1 MSTRSRRR
9 KIGPTAV
16 LAILVLAVVG
26 GLAAGVAS
34 GIARSST
41 PDDGTPSPAASK
53 TAKAKASPSAKS
65 SPSGKATGSPKATS
79 SPKASA
85 SPSSSAASSPSAQAS
100 TASAADL
107 EKARKVEVP
116 ILMYHHVTTE
126 KSDGTYMYVSPA
138 AFAQQ
143 MQRLHDEG
151 YTAVTLKQVLDSWEY
166 GSPLPEKPVVVT
178 FDDGYSSVFT
188 EAAPVLQQYDWPG
201 VINVTTWSIDAPYA
215 MTRGQMMKLVAR
227 GWEVG
232 CHSTSHRDMTT
243 LSDAD
248 LEDEIVLARHRI
260 EFKLKTEIETYCY
273 PGGAFNDKVI
283 AAIKE
288 AGYRGATCVYS
299 GLGRWSERYKLRRIT
314 PTEAGL
320 TIPSS

>member
-1 MSTRSRRR
+1 MSRTTRRR
-9 KIGPTAV
+9 KIGPTAA

-34 GIARSST
+34 GIARSSSA
-41 PDDGTPSPAASK
+41 PDDATPSPTASK
-53 TAKAKASPSAKS
+53 QPKASPTAKASASP
-65 SPSGKATGSPKATS
+65 KATGSPR
-79 SPKASA
+79 ASA
-85 SPSSSAASSPSAQAS
+85 SPSASPTASPSSSPTAQPS

-107 EKARKVEVP
+107 ENARKVEVP
-116 ILMYHHVTTE
+116 ILMYHHVTTD

-138 AFAQQ
+138 AFAAQ
-143 MQRLHDEG
+143 MTRLHDEG
-151 YTAVTLKQVLDSWEY
+151 YQAVTLKQVLDSWEY
-166 GSPLPEKPVVVT
+166 GAPLPKKPVVIT

-215 MTRGQMMKLVAR
+215 MTRGQMMKLASQ

-243 LSDAD
+243 LSESD
-248 LEDEIVLARHRI
+248 LEDEIVMARHRI

-273 PGGAFNDKVI
+273 PGGAFNDTVI
-283 AAIKE
+283 AALKE
-288 AGYRGATCVYS
+288 AGYRGATCVYD

-314 PTEAGL
+314 PTEAGF